1 MKLMDPEL
9 PPLARA
15 KRRPLPP
22 IEESAPAPQPVESN
36 LNSLQ
41 RNHLSATPPAATQ
54 GQFSLTLTQSDPSR
68 LTPEVI
74 RDQLARNLVL
84 ARVALGVTQ
93 DQLAERAGVS
103 RAAIAQIE
111 AGASDCRLN
120 TLTELASAL
129 KISPVLLLL
138 RPVDLNAVSQF
149 LHTAA
154 VQQIFN
160 RLSAADIQQ
169 MHRLRETGLQKNL
182 NRIVH
187 AGVAAAEAAG
197 FLSPGAAV
205 GAGIGSVIQPGAGT
219 AIGALYGL
227 ILGDLSHT
235 LKPQT
240 FHAGE
245 GI

>member
-1 MKLMDPEL
+1 MKLMDTDL

-22 IEESAPAPQPVESN
+22 IEDAAPLPTFSQPVE
-36 LNSLQ
+36 Q
-41 RNHLSATPPAATQ
+41 P
-54 GQFSLTLTQSDPSR
+54 TLTPVSPFQINLTQQDPTR

-93 DQLAERAGVS
+93 DQLAERSGVS

-138 RPVDLNAVSQF
+138 RPVDLNAVAQYVQ
-149 LHTAA
+149 TNK
-154 VQQIFN
+154 VQQILSQ
-160 RLSAADIQQ
+160 LSAADIQQ

-187 AGVAAAEAAG
+187 TGVAAAEAAG
-197 FLSPGAAV
+197 FLSPGAQV
-205 GAGIGSVIQPGAGT
+205 GAAIGSVIQPGAGT

-227 ILGDLSHT
+227 ILGDLSNASRQHSF
-235 LKPQT
+235 Q
-240 FHAGE
+240 AGE